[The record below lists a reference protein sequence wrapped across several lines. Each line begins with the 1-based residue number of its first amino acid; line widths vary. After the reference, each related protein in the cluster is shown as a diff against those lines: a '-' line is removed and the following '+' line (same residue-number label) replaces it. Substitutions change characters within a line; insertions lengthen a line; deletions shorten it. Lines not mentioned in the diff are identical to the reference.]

1 MSILESIILGIIQ
14 GLTEFI
20 PVSSSG
26 HEVLAVHFF
35 GAAHDHLFLE
45 FINIGTVL
53 ALLIFF
59 RKRIFGILHDIF
71 VDRNLRLARNIII
84 SAVPAGVVGF
94 TFASVIETNSFFSNP
109 WVVSVMMLLVG
120 IVMILLEKFPRLSDK
135 KDGEALTGKRALGV
149 GLAQVVALI
158 PGTSRSGST
167 IIAGRLMGLSPAAA
181 AEYSF
186 LLSIPIML
194 GVLVKLALKDSDR
207 AYFFANLTP
216 ILVSNAFALV
226 SGLLAVGFLMRYLA
240 HHDLKVFGW
249 YRVGLAVVVM
259 GVLLLQ

>member
-1 MSILESIILGIIQ
+1 MNIVESIALGIIQ

-20 PVSSSG
+20 PISSSG
-26 HEVLAVHFF
+26 HEVLALYFF
-35 GAAHDHLFLE
+35 GAGSDHLFLE

-53 ALLIFF
+53 ALLIYF
-59 RKRIFGILHDIF
+59 RVRIRTILQDIF
-71 VDRNLRLARNIII
+71 VRHNYRLARNILI
-84 SAVPAGVVGF
+84 SAVPAGVLGF
-94 TFASVIETNSFFSNP
+94 TFAGVIETDPLFFNP
-109 WVVSVMMLLVG
+109 WVVAVMMLAVG
-120 IVMILLEKFPRLSDK
+120 IVMIFLEKLPRLSET
-135 KDGEALTGKRALGV
+135 KDGEGLDSKRALGIGV
-149 GLAQVVALI
+149 AQAVALV

-194 GVLVKLALKDSDR
+194 GVLVKLALKASDR
-207 AYFFANLTP
+207 VYFAENMP
-216 ILVSNAFALV
+216 AILVSNCFALV
-226 SGLLAVGFLMRYLA
+226 SGLIAVGFLMRYLA

-249 YRVGLAVVVM
+249 YRVVLSVVVM

>member
-1 MSILESIILGIIQ
+1 MSIFESIILGIIQ

-45 FINIGTVL
+45 FINAGTVL

-59 RKRIFGILHDIF
+59 RKRIIGILHDIF
-71 VDRNLRLARNIII
+71 VKRNFRLARNIII

-94 TFASVIETNSFFSNP
+94 TSASVIETNSFFSNP
-109 WVVSVMMLLVG
+109 WVVSVMMLVVG

-135 KDGEALTGKRALGV
+135 KDGEALSGKRALGV

-240 HHDLKVFGW
+240 HHDLKAFGW